1 MNFFFFE
8 KLGGIFARYNL
19 LTKPM
24 HIYNMDE
31 TGINVV
37 HKSGRILTELGRK
50 KVWALTSGEKGKTHT
65 VVSCVSASGNVIPP
79 MMIYPRKHMT
89 DKLKSGAVPGTLFAC
104 SDNGWINQQL
114 YLQWFEFFVASIPPA
129 CPVLLIEDG
138 HASHISLEVIKLSD
152 IHLLCLPSHTTH
164 LLQPLDVGVFKS
176 MKSQFNK
183 ACKHFMTSKPGR
195 VITSEDLASLLA
207 VTWPQCMTP
216 VNIMSGFG
224 IYPLNPGAVKDY
236 ETTPSK
242 SLCFPSDSQD
252 QEPDTSM
259 LSPETQPP
267 QCSLSTSEQTIS
279 ECSVLLDSGSDITD
293 PAAESRASSSSS
305 VQSKTSV
312 ASSSNTDY
320 LDDILVLPQGKS
332 RKPCR
337 QKTGQNH
344 DAVCITNL
352 SFVEQL
358 KEKER
363 KKEEME
369 EKKAEREEKERKR
382 SKKSRA
388 KAKTTRARKAKDR
401 MTFDESESEGSTAI
415 CPLCGV
421 DFNDDEEDAK
431 WIGCD
436 GCQQWWHASC
446 LGMNDADIP
455 DGCYYCADCAL

>member
-1 MNFFFFE
+1 
-8 KLGGIFARYNL
+8 
-19 LTKPM
+19 
-24 HIYNMDE
+24 
-31 TGINVV
+31 
-37 HKSGRILTELGRK
+37 
-50 KVWALTSGEKGKTHT
+50 
-65 VVSCVSASGNVIPP
+65 
-79 MMIYPRKHMT
+79 MT

-129 CPVLLIEDG
+129 RPVLLIEDG
-138 HASHISLEVIKLSD
+138 HASHISLEVIKLAQEND

-216 VNIMSGFG
+216 VNIMSGFRKCG

-236 ETTPSK
+236 ETAPSK

-252 QEPDTSM
+252 QEPDTST

-267 QCSLSTSEQTIS
+267 QCSSSTSEQTIS

-305 VQSKTSV
+305 VRSKTSV
-312 ASSSNTDY
+312 ASSSNY

-337 QKTGQNH
+337 QKTEQNH

-358 KEKER
+358 KEKEAEKER

-369 EKKAEREEKERKR
+369 EKKAEKEKG
-382 SKKSRA
+382 
-388 KAKTTRARKAKDR
+388 
-401 MTFDESESEGSTAI
+401 EGGS
-415 CPLCGV
+415 
-421 DFNDDEEDAK
+421 
-431 WIGCD
+431 
-436 GCQQWWHASC
+436 
-446 LGMNDADIP
+446 
-455 DGCYYCADCAL
+455 

>member
-1 MNFFFFE
+1 
-8 KLGGIFARYNL
+8 
-19 LTKPM
+19 M

-31 TGINVV
+31 TGINVI

-138 HASHISLEVIKLSD
+138 HASHISLEVIKLAQEND

-195 VITSEDLASLLA
+195 IITSEDLASLLA

-216 VNIMSGFG
+216 VNIMSGFRKCG

-236 ETTPSK
+236 ETAPSK

-252 QEPDTSM
+252 QEPDIST

-267 QCSLSTSEQTIS
+267 QCSSSTSEQTIS
-279 ECSVLLDSGSDITD
+279 ILFFLILVVISQIQLLKVELLHLPQCRAKLQLLVVLTLTILMIYWCFHKEKAGNLVGKRQDKIMMPYVLL
-293 PAAESRASSSSS
+293 
-305 VQSKTSV
+305 
-312 ASSSNTDY
+312 
-320 LDDILVLPQGKS
+320 
-332 RKPCR
+332 
-337 QKTGQNH
+337 
-344 DAVCITNL
+344 
-352 SFVEQL
+352 
-358 KEKER
+358 
-363 KKEEME
+363 
-369 EKKAEREEKERKR
+369 
-382 SKKSRA
+382 
-388 KAKTTRARKAKDR
+388 
-401 MTFDESESEGSTAI
+401 I
-415 CPLCGV
+415 CHL
-421 DFNDDEEDAK
+421 
-431 WIGCD
+431 
-436 GCQQWWHASC
+436 
-446 LGMNDADIP
+446 
-455 DGCYYCADCAL
+455 